1 MKNLKLKKK
10 NPKLKEKTE
19 NSSKKLRVRESLA
32 SFLCPSDVKKMPAH
46 RATIYYGQAYPFFS
60 DLGRWK
66 DAFEAGLLAVMK
78 YGGAEEGDRTMVDAL
93 LPAVKVHS

>member
-1 MKNLKLKKK
+1 
-10 NPKLKEKTE
+10 
-19 NSSKKLRVRESLA
+19 
-32 SFLCPSDVKKMPAH
+32 MPAH

>member
-1 MKNLKLKKK
+1 M
-10 NPKLKEKTE
+10 
-19 NSSKKLRVRESLA
+19 
-32 SFLCPSDVKKMPAH
+32 
-46 RATIYYGQAYPFFS
+46 AYPFFS